1 MGYVLSLGKTA
12 IYAIGGYMLDVTP
25 TAQATFSSDQVQTIS
40 NSINTAITNTINMFV
55 SLVPLFAVICGA
67 AFGIRFVK
75 GLFSKVGGNKIK

>member
-1 MGYVLSLGKTA
+1 M
-12 IYAIGGYMLDVTP
+12 YMLYGLYGLLLDVTP
-25 TAQATFSSDQVQTIS
+25 SAQATFSSDQVTTIS
-40 NSINTAITNTINMFV
+40 NAINTAITNTINMFV